1 MSGTPLPLAFE
12 APVALHV
19 DGTLL
24 AVLMCTP
31 VDLDELAY
39 GHLLGRRII
48 ASAQDVRSLSICPDM
63 RSVSIATFS
72 GAGAHAASEGYVF
85 SGCGAAAIPSGQD
98 GRTPDIPRVS
108 SVVSLPALEAWAK
121 EMFSKAELYR
131 KTGGMHVAALANDSQ
146 LIVRED
152 VGRHNAVDKVIGR
165 ALLDGMDFS
174 KSVLLTSGRI
184 AADMVMKA
192 SAAGIPVLV
201 TRSIP
206 TTEAYRLAM
215 ESGITL
221 VGRILS
227 SGPIIY
233 TYRDRITQE
242 NIGEATP

>member
-1 MSGTPLPLAFE
+1 MNGTALPLAFE

-39 GHLLGRRII
+39 GHLLGRKII
-48 ASAQDVRSLSICPDM
+48 AAAQDVRSLSICPDM

-72 GAGAHAASEGYVF
+72 GAGAQAASEGYVF
-85 SGCGAAAIPSGQD
+85 SGCGAAAIPVQEG
-98 GRTPDIPRVS
+98 GCTPGMPQAFPVA
-108 SVVSLPALEAWAK
+108 ALTAVEAWAK
-121 EMFSKAELYR
+121 EMFAKAELYR

-192 SAAGIPVLV
+192 SAACIPVLV

-227 SGPIIY
+227 ANPIAY
-233 TYRDRITQE
+233 TFKDRITSK
-242 NIGEATP
+242 NTGDAAL

>member
-1 MSGTPLPLAFE
+1 MKSTAIPLAFE

-48 ASAQDVRSLSICPDM
+48 AAAQDVRSLSICPDM
-63 RSVSIATFS
+63 RSVSVATFS
-72 GAGAHAASEGYVF
+72 GAGAQAASEGYVF
-85 SGCGAAAIPSGQD
+85 SGCGAAAIPARED
-98 GRTPDIPRVS
+98 DRAPDVPRLS
-108 SVVSLPALEAWAK
+108 PAAALPTLEAWAK
-121 EMFSKAELYR
+121 EMFAKAELYR

-165 ALLDGMDFS
+165 ALLDRMDFS

-206 TTEAYRLAM
+206 TTEAYRLAI

-227 SGPIIY
+227 SEPIVY
-233 TYRDRITQE
+233 TFRDRITHG
-242 NIGEATP
+242 NVGDEAS